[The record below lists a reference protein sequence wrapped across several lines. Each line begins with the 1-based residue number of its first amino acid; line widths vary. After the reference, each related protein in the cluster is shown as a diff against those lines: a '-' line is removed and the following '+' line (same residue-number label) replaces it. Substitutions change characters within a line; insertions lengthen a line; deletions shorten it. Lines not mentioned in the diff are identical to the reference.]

1 MIKEIRKV
9 LESEDV
15 ERPRVNIFDYVGQG
29 KVRVDEM
36 STADEDRFL
45 RSAENFNKR
54 MELGSW
60 DDD

>member
-29 KVRVDEM
+29 
-36 STADEDRFL
+36 ADEDRFL

-54 MELGSW
+54 MELGGW